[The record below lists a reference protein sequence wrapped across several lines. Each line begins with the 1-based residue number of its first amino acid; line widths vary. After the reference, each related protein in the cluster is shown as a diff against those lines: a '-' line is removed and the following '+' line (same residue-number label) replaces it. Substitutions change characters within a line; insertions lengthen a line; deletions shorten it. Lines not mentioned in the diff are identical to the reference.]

1 LSSEN
6 ISYLLYPESVAVA
19 GASASPDKFGYRVLF
34 NIVHN
39 GFKGRIYPVNPRESS
54 VLGLEAFSSVAD
66 IPGEVDLA
74 VVTVPPVGVKQV
86 VQDCVKKGVRAVIVI
101 TAGFSEI
108 GGHGVVLEAE
118 ISEMARRAGLALAGP
133 NCVGLVSTHVDL
145 YCHMMPF
152 YPSRGPVAIVAQSG
166 SVADMIASRL
176 GDHGLGTSHLIS
188 SGNEAVLNVGDYLEY
203 LAGDERASVVLA
215 YIEGIRDGRRFLQ
228 AAKKLTAR
236 KPLIVLKAGNT
247 AAGARAALSHTAALA
262 GDDRIINSLLR
273 QAGALRVEDMEELVD
288 AACAFSNQPLPC
300 GNRVGIIAPGGGW
313 GVMAADACTQ
323 RGLDVATLDRATLD
337 KLDSF
342 LPPTWS
348 HGNPVDTVAGVT
360 GHAAEMV
367 QALLESPSIDGLIVL
382 GMIGGLQSI
391 WKYIR
396 AGSGGKVIT
405 DGLAHGAMDHFD
417 TYFREMMTLKERFGK
432 PTAVTIILPI
442 KTEIITETASR
453 LTRETGTTC
462 YSSFTQTIR
471 AYSALS
477 DYAAYLRKIGMH
489 GGRV

>member
-1 LSSEN
+1 MHPGN
-6 ISYLLYPESVAVA
+6 IKNLLYPRSVAVA
-19 GASASPDKFGYRVLF
+19 GASASPDKFGHRVLF

-74 VVTVPPVGVKQV
+74 VVTVPPLGVKQV
-86 VQDCVKKGVRAVIVI
+86 VRDCIQKGVRAVIVI
-101 TAGFSEI
+101 TSGFSEI
-108 GGHGVVLEAE
+108 GGQGAVLEAE

-188 SGNEAVLNVGDYLEY
+188 AGNEAVLNVGDYLEY
-203 LAGDERASVVLA
+203 LAGDDRVSVVLA

-228 AAKKLTAR
+228 SAKKVTAR

-262 GDDRIINSLLR
+262 GDDQIINSLLR
-273 QAGALRVEDMEELVD
+273 QAGALRVEDMEEMVD
-288 AACAFSNQPLPC
+288 AACAFNNQPLPR

-323 RGLDVATLDRATLD
+323 RGLDVVPLDRATLG

-348 HGNPVDTVAGVT
+348 HGNPVDTVTGVT

-367 QALLESPSIDGLIVL
+367 QALLESPAIDGLMVL
-382 GMIGGLQSI
+382 GVVGGLQSI
-391 WKYIR
+391 WKYIEV
-396 AGSGGKVIT
+396 GSGSKVIT
-405 DGLAHGAMDHFD
+405 DGLAGGAMEQFD
-417 TYFREMMTLKERFGK
+417 TYYREMMTLKERFGK
-432 PTAVTIILPI
+432 PMAVTLILPI
-442 KTEIITETASR
+442 KAEIITETASR

-462 YSSFTQTIR
+462 YTSFTQAVR

-477 DYAAYLRKIGMH
+477 DYAAYLRKSGLQ

>member
-1 LSSEN
+1 
-6 ISYLLYPESVAVA
+6 LLYPESVAVA